1 MLATL
6 GDLID
11 DIVVALHSPIHVASD
26 TEAAISHR
34 RGGSAANVASSAAI
48 GGQRVR
54 FLGQV
59 GDDPTADVL
68 LDELRQSGVD
78 VSLVR
83 RSGTTGTIIVIVDA
97 EGERTMLTDRR
108 ACLELADPEPSWLE
122 GVSCL
127 HVPLYS
133 LVDAPIGATAQTL
146 IGWAHERSIPVSIDA
161 SSTSLIASIG
171 VAQVNRLLS
180 ELTPAVIFANE
191 DEANMLG
198 IAGPIGNALTVVK
211 RGPKSALVFS
221 NQGLA
226 VEVPAIPVAAGSDT
240 TAAGDAFA
248 AGFLS
253 NDADEPIWLD
263 DPVGACERA
272 HCAAAS
278 LMNGRLI

>member
-11 DIVVALHSPIHVASD
+11 DIVVVLHSPIHVASD

-34 RGGSAANVASSAAI
+34 RGGSAANVASSAAR
-48 GGQRVR
+48 GGHAAR

-68 LDELRQSGVD
+68 LGELRQSGVD
-78 VSLVR
+78 VSMVR

-108 ACLELADPEPSWLE
+108 ACLEFANPVPSWLDE
-122 GVSCL
+122 VSCL
-127 HVPLYS
+127 HIPLYS
-133 LVDAPIGATAQTL
+133 LVDEPIGATAQTL
-146 IGWAHERSIPVSIDA
+146 IAWANERSIPVSIDA

-171 VAQVNRLLS
+171 VSKVSRMLR
-180 ELTPAVIFANE
+180 ELKPAVVFANE
-191 DEANMLG
+191 DEANMLD
-198 IAGPIGNALTVVK
+198 IAGPVGDALTVVK
-211 RGPKSALVFS
+211 RGPKPALVYS
-221 NQGLA
+221 ADGSA
-226 VEVPAIPVAAGSDT
+226 VAVPAIVVASGTDT
-240 TAAGDAFA
+240 TGAGDAFA

-253 NDADEPIWLD
+253 DDATEQTWLD

-272 HCAAAS
+272 HRAAAS
-278 LMNGRLI
+278 LMNGRLT